1 MADRLEQL
9 NKLYAA
15 DPSDTF
21 VTYAL
26 AMEHEKAGDSAAAVE
41 WLDKTLALDPAYAYA
56 YYQKG
61 RLLIAAGH
69 TDEARR
75 VLKEG
80 LAAAEKAGDQKASS
94 ELSQLLTTIG

>member
-1 MADRLEQL
+1 MADRREQL

-21 VTYAL
+21 ITYAL
-26 AMEHEKAGDSAAAVE
+26 AMEHEKAGDSTAAVE
-41 WLDKTLALDPAYAYA
+41 WLDKTLALDPTYAYA

-61 RLLIAAGH
+61 RLLIASGR
-69 TDEARR
+69 TDDARQ

-80 LAAAEKAGDQKASS
+80 LASAEKNGDQKATS